1 MIEASCHCGN
11 VKINIPASTETVTSC
26 NCSACSRF
34 GALWAYFDP
43 ENVNVMAT
51 EENIGSYSWGD
62 KTIEFQ
68 HCKNCGCITH
78 YTPTELGNMGRMA
91 VNFRLVDPKIVK
103 SVKVRYF
110 DGADKWEFVEE
121 R

>member
-11 VKINIPASTETVTSC
+11 VKISIPNSTETVNSC
-26 NCSACSRF
+26 NCSACSRY

-43 ENVNVMAT
+43 NVISINCNT
-51 EENIGSYSWGD
+51 DEIGSYSWGD
-62 KTIEFQ
+62 KTIEFH

-78 YTPTELGNMGRMA
+78 YTPTERGNSDRMA
-91 VNFRLVDPKIVK
+91 VNFRLVPSDIVN

-110 DGADKWEFVEE
+110 DGADTWKFIGE
-121 R
+121 